1 MFTRLI
7 ALLAILLVATA
18 CTSKTDTGKP
28 ETQAEPETTAT
39 RPAGIP
45 EIDSSGWMVDPRAH
59 GMTAKEYIQ
68 AESRAFFADFI
79 GRVGLNTF
87 FHFPGLASAEDR
99 FVVSP
104 NNDTVYSV
112 AIVNARNGFTL
123 DIPEVGERFV
133 STHIGDENH
142 ISPFYLYG
150 GGTFEFKAEQFATDY
165 VVVGMRTGTDGTQ
178 EDVEYIATELQPLY
192 KISGADS
199 TDDMARPDTAKM
211 LQVREALLVGYES
224 LPDTFGTMQ
233 SRTEDVADW
242 EKFTYV
248 SAGAWGLS
256 KEENA
261 MYIPYAKEGAK
272 GDVCYTATYDKVPA
286 EAFFS
291 ITVYGPDKYLMS
303 NDHSIVSTNQ
313 GLVSNEDGTF
323 KVAFGG
329 MDCKELAPNFLYTP
343 EDGWNFLL
351 RAYKPKVDEFR
362 RFTLPDV
369 EEVN

>member
-1 MFTRLI
+1 MFTRFTAMLV
-7 ALLAILLVATA
+7 ILLMVSA
-18 CTSKTDTGKP
+18 CSP
-28 ETQAEPETTAT
+28 EIDNGTPEQPQAKSEAAI

-45 EIDSSGWMVDPRAH
+45 EIDSAGGMVDPQAH
-59 GMTAKEYIQ
+59 GMTAKDYIQ

-87 FHFPGLASAEDR
+87 FHFPGLASFEDR

-112 AIVNARNGFTL
+112 ATVNTRNGFTL
-123 DIPEVGERFV
+123 DIPDVGERFV
-133 STHIGDENH
+133 SIHIVDENH

-150 GGTFEFKAEQFATDY
+150 GGTFEFTAEQFATDY
-165 VVVGMRTGTDGTQ
+165 VAVGIRTGTDGTP
-178 EDVEYIATELQPLY
+178 EDVEYITAVLQPLY
-192 KISGADS
+192 EISGADS
-199 TDDMARPDTAKM
+199 TDDMERPDIEK
-211 LQVREALLVGYES
+211 LLKVREALLAGYES

-291 ITVYGPDKYLMS
+291 ITIYGPEKYLMS
-303 NDHSIVSTNQ
+303 NDYNVVSTNQ

-323 KVAFGG
+323 TVVFGG
-329 MDCKELAPNFLYTP
+329 MDCKELAPYFL
-343 EDGWNFLL
+343 
-351 RAYKPKVDEFR
+351 
-362 RFTLPDV
+362 
-369 EEVN
+369 